1 MTVCPNINCV
11 DISEGALQGT
21 QSKSMIQHFIQILYK
36 ALSMEEAKVPIALT
50 VLSINRGGVGGGYPA
65 LPADTEQEV
74 DRSQSITGLTHRQAA
89 IHTHSY

>member
-50 VLSINRGGVGGGYPA
+50 VLSINRGG
-65 LPADTEQEV
+65 DTQHSRLTLSKRWT
-74 DRSQSITGLTHRQAA
+74 DHSQSQG
-89 IHTHSY
+89 